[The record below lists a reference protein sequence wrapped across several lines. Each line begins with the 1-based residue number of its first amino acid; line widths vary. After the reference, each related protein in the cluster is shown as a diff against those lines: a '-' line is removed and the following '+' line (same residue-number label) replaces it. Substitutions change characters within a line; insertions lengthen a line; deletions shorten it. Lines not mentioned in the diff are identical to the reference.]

1 MKYLWLIVLTA
12 IICGFSACGDDKM
25 KKDDKIHPS
34 FTITAEQL
42 ETLLAGESEEV
53 RNAVLAKPFLFLDI
67 MKQILAQPEILYVL
81 VDKNHALPADYEP
94 DDLVNLHDNGIT
106 VSSGRDYLVMR
117 EIAIPDIKAMAE
129 AARNDGM
136 DLVFTSTYR
145 SYATQERIYNNYVA
159 QDGKAEADRYS
170 AQPGKS
176 QHQLGTTA
184 DFGSITEEFGDTPEG
199 KWLYNNA
206 ADYGFSLSYPAGYE
220 KVTGYMYEIWHYRYI
235 SRTGTLMQKEFFS
248 DIQQYFLEFL
258 HRNRSFFE
266 NSLVSDNEENH

>member
-1 MKYLWLIVLTA
+1 MKYLWLIVLTG

-25 KKDDKIHPS
+25 KKDNKIHPS
-34 FTITAEQL
+34 FIITAEQL

-53 RNAVLAKPFLFLDI
+53 RNTVLARPLLFLDI
-67 MKQILAQPEILYVL
+67 MKQILARPEILYVL

-117 EIAIPDIKAMAE
+117 EITIPDIKAMSE

-136 DLVFTSTYR
+136 ELVFTSTYR

-170 AQPGKS
+170 APPGKS

-206 ADYGFSLSYPAGYE
+206 ADFGFSLSYPEGYE
-220 KVTGYMYEIWHYRYI
+220 NVTGYMHEIWHYRYI
-235 SRTGTLMQKEFFS
+235 SRTGTLMQREFFS

-266 NSLVSDNEENH
+266 NSLVLDNEENH